1 MHRARK
7 SLIFFLLLNLIVFT
21 TCAAKT
27 DSPVEAV
34 TTIND
39 VRDFFPNQPGMTW
52 VFEGSGNE
60 YASFTRTVRR
70 SDGDRVQL
78 NDNNAGTS
86 TGKVFH
92 VTSDTIVQEFSTEE
106 FYSDKSLFNEKPNS
120 HLVYVQAPL
129 KAGTFWRD
137 SQGKREIV
145 GINETVQVPA
155 GSFQHV
161 VKVKITPLNQKL
173 ANEQFEYYAAGTGLI
188 MREFFADGYVITS
201 KLKSFSSGSASAG
214 APINKI
220 DNVYA
225 ETKPN
230 EELEKI
236 IIETLNIPDEYLT
249 QTKYYYNYVDL
260 NMDGAD
266 EIFVVVMGPYT
277 SGTGGSTA
285 LHVIQTNQ
293 GLQVNQVFTLMRTP
307 IIVSDK
313 VTKGVKELVVRY
325 SGGGVSGK
333 YVVLTCSD
341 GNFTPVNQGRAIDG
355 LDGITGKAIISNDI
369 VTDMEEG
376 NALFLRKN

>member
-1 MHRARK
+1 
-7 SLIFFLLLNLIVFT
+7 
-21 TCAAKT
+21 
-27 DSPVEAV
+27 
-34 TTIND
+34 
-39 VRDFFPNQPGMTW
+39 
-52 VFEGSGNE
+52 
-60 YASFTRTVRR
+60 
-70 SDGDRVQL
+70 
-78 NDNNAGTS
+78 
-86 TGKVFH
+86 
-92 VTSDTIVQEFSTEE
+92 
-106 FYSDKSLFNEKPNS
+106 
-120 HLVYVQAPL
+120 
-129 KAGTFWRD
+129 
-137 SQGKREIV
+137 
-145 GINETVQVPA
+145 
-155 GSFQHV
+155 
-161 VKVKITPLNQKL
+161 
-173 ANEQFEYYAAGTGLI
+173 AAGTGLI

-214 APINKI
+214 ASINKI

-236 IIETLNIPDEYLT
+236 IIETLNIPDDYLT
-249 QTKYYYNYVDL
+249 QTTYYYNYVDL

-285 LHVIQTNQ
+285 LHVVQTNQ
-293 GLQVNQVFTLMRTP
+293 GLAVNQVFTLMRTP

-355 LDGITGKAIISNDI
+355 LEGITGIAIISNDI
-369 VTDMEEG
+369 VKDMQEG
-376 NALFLRKN
+376 KALFLRKN